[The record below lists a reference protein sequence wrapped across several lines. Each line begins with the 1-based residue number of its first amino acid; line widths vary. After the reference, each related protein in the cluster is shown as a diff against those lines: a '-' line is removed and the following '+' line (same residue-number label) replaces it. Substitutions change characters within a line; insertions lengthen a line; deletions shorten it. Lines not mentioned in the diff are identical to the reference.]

1 MDLSR
6 IQLVAGLRPAE
17 AQEIVALGSPL
28 RLSSGAALFGLGE
41 PAERLFIVERGR
53 IALMA
58 PLELNRHQQDVL
70 VEERVAGEVVGWSA
84 LIPPYRYT
92 LDAVASIETD
102 LIAIARTA
110 LLGYVAAQSRVSC
123 ILMENVAKVVGQRL
137 QVFQAMWL
145 REMQQAIELRGQA
158 AGRLP

>member
-145 REMQQAIELRGQA
+145 REMQRVVKLSHA
-158 AGRLP
+158 